1 LLGGAF
7 GARPALVERAPAA
20 GRGLFAERN
29 ADSLHLMPGPLE
41 VFVVSDASGATAEA
55 VVSSVLVQF
64 AGAQARVRRFPFVR
78 SVSQV
83 EAVVAEAPEGRCI
96 VVFTFVSPELR
107 QAMVDQGRARNVAV
121 VDLIGPLMSIFA
133 GILQHTPIGTPGLQS
148 EEQAELH
155 QVTEAIHYALRH
167 DDGQGLETLHQADV
181 IILGASRTGKT
192 PTSIYLSC
200 QKLRVANVPI
210 VRPLPL
216 PPEVLA
222 APAKKVGFQIALER
236 LVQLRRDRPRRIG
249 MEALAGYSG
258 EAAIFEDLEYCE
270 AVFRRIPG
278 LRTIDVTARS
288 IEEIAAWIKR
298 RVL

>member
-1 LLGGAF
+1 
-7 GARPALVERAPAA
+7 
-20 GRGLFAERN
+20 
-29 ADSLHLMPGPLE
+29 LE

-55 VVSSVLVQF
+55 VASSVLVQF

-78 SVSQV
+78 TVSEV
-83 EAVVAEAPEGRCI
+83 EAVVAQAAEGRCI

-107 QAMVDQGRARNVAV
+107 QAMLDRGLARGLAV
-121 VDLIGPLMSIFA
+121 VDLLGPLMSIFG
-133 GILQHTPIGTPGLQS
+133 GILQHAPSQIPGIQV
-148 EEQAELH
+148 EERAEL
-155 QVTEAIHYALRH
+155 QEITEAIHYALRH
-167 DDGQGLETLHQADV
+167 DDGQRLETLDQADV

-200 QKLRVANVPI
+200 QKLKVANVPI

-216 PPEVLA
+216 PAEVLA
-222 APAKKVGFQIALER
+222 SPAKKVGFHIALDR

-278 LRTIDVTARS
+278 LRTIDVTTRS

-298 RVL
+298 QVL